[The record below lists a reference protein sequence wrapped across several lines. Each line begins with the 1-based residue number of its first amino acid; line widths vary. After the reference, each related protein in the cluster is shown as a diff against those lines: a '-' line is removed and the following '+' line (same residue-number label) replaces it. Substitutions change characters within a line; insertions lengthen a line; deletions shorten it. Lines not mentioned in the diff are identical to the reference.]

1 MNEKRIETLSKAPV
15 TKAILTMSVP
25 VVMGMMIQVLYNL
38 VDTFFVGKLGNPNQL
53 AAANITTP
61 IFMILMAIAGI
72 VGTGASSFISRCL
85 GEKDNEKANKV
96 LSTGIIICA
105 GIGILVTILGSL
117 FVAPIVRV
125 LGASD
130 STFPFALNYTVVLFL
145 GAAFIMCNFAL
156 GQLIRSEGSA
166 MGSMVGMLIG
176 TVANII
182 LDPIFIFGFKM
193 GITGAA
199 IATVLG
205 NAMGLSYYIFYILKG
220 KSIVKFKLKSVS
232 FEKDILK
239 QIFFIGI
246 PASLSQL
253 LMSMA
258 MILCNNLAVQ
268 YGDNIVAGMGVA
280 AKIMTIGTFI
290 FMGFAA
296 GCQPLVGYNFGAK
309 DYHRVKEI
317 IKKGMIMTSGIGA
330 VLTVLFGIFA
340 GGLLSVFTP
349 LPEVIQQGT
358 IILRALMWS
367 LPLVGAQMLATT
379 TVQAMGKGVASLILS
394 VARQGLFYIPIL
406 FTLNKVFA
414 FHGLI
419 YAQPIAD
426 VFTLT
431 LSLIVLS
438 VILKKSMKEKMEE
451 KEVAIS

>member
-85 GEKDNEKANKV
+85 GEKDYEKANKV

-130 STFPFALNYTVVLFL
+130 STFSFALNYTVVLFL

-406 FTLNKVFA
+406 LTLNKVFA